1 MPRREE
7 PALRS
12 VTPGG
17 AGGVSVL
24 PQGQATRR
32 PSDETLGQTIR
43 RLSGAQKT
51 SKGAP
56 AYSRFVNRKAGRI
69 IAAVAYHCRLT
80 PNAVTLISAAW
91 SFAAIVLL
99 VFGSPTTTLGIAV
112 CACLAIG
119 YAFDSADGQLARLRG
134 GGSPAGEWLD
144 HVVDSGKVCGLHL
157 AVLVSLYRA
166 GTSDRELLI
175 PLVWTWVA
183 TVLFFVIILNDQL
196 HRALGTVP
204 ATDAP
209 APVLRSLLVAP
220 TDYGVLLLTFVLLG
234 EHHLFLWVYGL
245 LLVANIAYLAAG
257 LAKWFRELSH
267 LPTTGATA

>member
-1 MPRREE
+1 M
-7 PALRS
+7 S
-12 VTPGG
+12 V
-17 AGGVSVL
+17 AQRAQV
-24 PQGQATRR
+24 TR
-32 PSDETLGQTIR
+32 PPTDETLGRTIQ

-56 AYSRFVNRKAGRI
+56 AYSRFVNRKAGRL

-80 PNAVTLISAAW
+80 PNIVTLISAAW
-91 SFAAIVLL
+91 SLAAIVLL
-99 VFGSPTTTLGIAV
+99 VFGSPTTTLGVVVA
-112 CACLAIG
+112 ACLAIG

-166 GTSDRELLI
+166 GVSNRELLV

-196 HRALGTVP
+196 HRARGTAP

-220 TDYGVLLLTFVLLG
+220 TDYGVLLLTFVLFG
-234 EHHLFLWVYGL
+234 AHHVFLWVYGL
-245 LLVANIAYLAAG
+245 LLIANIAYLVLG
-257 LAKWFRELSH
+257 LTKWFRELSRIS
-267 LPTTGATA
+267 PSGATA

>member
-1 MPRREE
+1 M
-7 PALRS
+7 S
-12 VTPGG
+12 VAEQQKIAHPPTG
-17 AGGVSVL
+17 
-24 PQGQATRR
+24 
-32 PSDETLGQTIR
+32 ETLGRTMQ
-43 RLSGAQKT
+43 RLAGAQKS

-56 AYSRFVNRKAGRI
+56 AYSRFVNRKAGRL

-91 SFAAIVLL
+91 SLAAIVVL
-99 VFGSPTTTLGIAV
+99 VFGSPTTVPGVVAAI
-112 CACLAIG
+112 CLAVG

-166 GTSDRELLI
+166 GASGRELLI

-183 TVLFFVIILNDQL
+183 SVMFFVIILNDQL
-196 HRALGTVP
+196 NRARGTAP

-220 TDYGVLLLTFVLLG
+220 TDYGVLLLTFVLFG
-234 EHHLFLWVYGL
+234 AHDLFLWVYGL
-245 LLVANIAYLAAG
+245 LLVANVAYLVLG
-257 LAKWFRELSH
+257 LTRWFRELSGR
-267 LPTTGATA
+267 PTTGATP